1 MFELPEKI
9 VFMCSQLLLFCF
21 KARTCQVDRKREE
34 FVRNSVKLIFC
45 RLQVSSGVSLN
56 NSVNIKPCPMFTYPC
71 HSHTTLVWLES
82 FRILFS
88 DFCGLY
94 LPENNYG
101 LLILQNF
108 LKIWK
113 HSLGSCKEA
122 KGMQ

>member
-56 NSVNIKPCPMFTYPC
+56 NSVNINPVPC
-71 HSHTTLVWLES
+71 SHILVTATQRYSLVGV
-82 FRILFS
+82 IL
-88 DFCGLY
+88 DLV
-94 LPENNYG
+94 E
-101 LLILQNF
+101 
-108 LKIWK
+108 
-113 HSLGSCKEA
+113 
-122 KGMQ
+122 